1 LKDKANLEKYNRGL
15 SNVGSKESDPLDL
28 NRDDDV
34 EIVSKK
40 KQELRQKRAILT
52 QFDKIATQF
61 QSKKSDVGTDFAI
74 STRAG
79 TEKAET
85 AGMIKKAARMK
96 SKKEK
101 TLGAKLRL
109 KTKKGGS
116 DSGKWWIR
124 FLSI

>member
-1 LKDKANLEKYNRGL
+1 MKDKANLEKYNRGL

-61 QSKKSDVGTDFAI
+61 
-74 STRAG
+74 
-79 TEKAET
+79 
-85 AGMIKKAARMK
+85 
-96 SKKEK
+96 
-101 TLGAKLRL
+101 
-109 KTKKGGS
+109 
-116 DSGKWWIR
+116 
-124 FLSI
+124 

>member
-61 QSKKSDVGTDFAI
+61 
-74 STRAG
+74 
-79 TEKAET
+79 
-85 AGMIKKAARMK
+85 
-96 SKKEK
+96 
-101 TLGAKLRL
+101 
-109 KTKKGGS
+109 
-116 DSGKWWIR
+116 
-124 FLSI
+124 